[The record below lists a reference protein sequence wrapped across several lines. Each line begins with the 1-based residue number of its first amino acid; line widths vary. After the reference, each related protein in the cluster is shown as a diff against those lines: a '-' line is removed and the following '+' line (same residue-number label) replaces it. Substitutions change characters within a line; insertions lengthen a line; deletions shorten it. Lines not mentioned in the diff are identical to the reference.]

1 VNNTKGK
8 TTTILTSLHT
18 DEPPP
23 SSRGPVTAC
32 HEVGATRP
40 LAPGLAIG
48 QTIEGEGEGVPNTH
62 NDLAAAVL
70 RATVEFLELLH
81 G

>member
-1 VNNTKGK
+1 M
-8 TTTILTSLHT
+8 LTLLHR

-32 HEVGATRP
+32 HEFGATRP
-40 LAPGLAIG
+40 LARELAIG
-48 QTIEGEGEGVPNTH
+48 RTIKEEGEGIPNTH
-62 NDLAAAVL
+62 DDLAAAVL
-70 RATVEFLELLH
+70 RATVEFLELLR